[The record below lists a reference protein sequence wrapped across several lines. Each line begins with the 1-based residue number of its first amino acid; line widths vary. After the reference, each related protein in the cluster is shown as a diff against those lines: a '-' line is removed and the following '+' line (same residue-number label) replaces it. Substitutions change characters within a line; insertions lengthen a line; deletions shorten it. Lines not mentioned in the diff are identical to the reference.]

1 MSNKTERE
9 KFGAK
14 LAGNLVKGRLIYLAL
29 PGERQGDPEQFTNHM
44 LMAPYS
50 LFKHSPKNSVLIYG
64 LASDTIT
71 GNVHKIVFDT
81 VVDNPAGDE
90 LYLKGVVQAVISP
103 LSEEE
108 GMRAAWNE
116 MKPMLFSKTAR
127 AAYLGEMEDWLPQKK
142 ETG

>member
-108 GMRAAWNE
+108 GMRSTWNKV
-116 MKPMLFSKTAR
+116 KPMLFSPEAME
-127 AAYLGEMEDWLPQKK
+127 AYSQEIK
-142 ETG
+142 EIL